1 MKPINRAL
9 RKCIPCIS
17 TIVSIRAV
25 GNGCRS
31 DRRSAN
37 DARWVKRVRDNNEI
51 TSEHGTAAIPASG
64 DDLQAINSM
73 AKCLSAVNEVRG
85 KSQMKSYRQ
94 S

>member
-1 MKPINRAL
+1 VKPINRAL

-17 TIVSIRAV
+17 TIFSIRAV

-31 DRRSAN
+31 DRRSAS
-37 DARWVKRVRDNNEI
+37 DARWVKRVRDNSEI
-51 TSEHGTAAIPASG
+51 TSEHGTVAIPESG

-85 KSQMKSYRQ
+85 KSQLKSYRQ
-94 S
+94 N

>member
-1 MKPINRAL
+1 
-9 RKCIPCIS
+9 
-17 TIVSIRAV
+17 V

-31 DRRSAN
+31 DRRSAS

-51 TSEHGTAAIPASG
+51 TSGHGTDAITESG

-73 AKCLSAVNEVRG
+73 AKCLSAVKEARG
-85 KSQMKSYRQ
+85 KSQLKSYRQ